1 MTPNNFSIEITLSDG
16 THKGKLADAALQI
29 LTGELAG
36 IEVVGFTVWEGRNGP
51 NVTFPARK
59 FAGRDGKDRTFS
71 YVRSSKRGQAT
82 GMSHLRSRILAAY
95 DVAVREANADTPA
108 ESTDE
113 EASVPS
119 R

>member
-1 MTPNNFSIEITLSDG
+1 MTPNSFSIEITPSDG
-16 THKGKLADAALQI
+16 TQKGKLADAALQI

-59 FAGRDGKDRTFS
+59 FAGRDGKERSFS
-71 YVRSSKRGQAT
+71 YVRSTKRGAT
-82 GMSHLRSRILAAY
+82 GMSHLRTRILAAY
-95 DVAVREANADTPA
+95 DAAVTEANADTPA
-108 ESTDE
+108 EQTEPS
-113 EASVPS
+113 EAS

>member
-1 MTPNNFSIEITLSDG
+1 MTPNSFSIEITLSDG
-16 THKGKLADAALQI
+16 TQKGKLADAALQI

-59 FAGRDGKDRTFS
+59 FAGRDGNERSFS
-71 YVRSSKRGQAT
+71 FVRSTKRGQAT
-82 GMSHLRSRILAAY
+82 GMSHLRTRILAAY
-95 DVAVREANADTPA
+95 DAAVTEANADAPPEHTEP
-108 ESTDE
+108 S
-113 EASVPS
+113 EAS

>member
-1 MTPNNFSIEITLSDG
+1 MTPNSFSIEITLSDG
-16 THKGKLADAALQI
+16 TQKGKLADAALQI

-59 FAGRDGKDRTFS
+59 FAGRDGKERSFS

-82 GMSHLRSRILAAY
+82 GMSNLRTRILAAY
-95 DVAVREANADTPA
+95 DAAVTEANADAPTEHA
-108 ESTDE
+108 EPS
-113 EASVPS
+113 EAS

>member
-1 MTPNNFSIEITLSDG
+1 MTPNSFSIEITLSDG
-16 THKGKLADAALQI
+16 TQKGKLADAALQI

-59 FAGRDGKDRTFS
+59 FAGRDGKERSFS
-71 YVRSSKRGQAT
+71 YVRSTTRGQAT
-82 GMSHLRSRILAAY
+82 GMSHLRTRILAAY
-95 DVAVREANADTPA
+95 EAALAEANADAPA
-108 ESTDE
+108 EHAEPS
-113 EASVPS
+113 EAS

>member
-1 MTPNNFSIEITLSDG
+1 MTPNSFSIEITLSDG
-16 THKGKLADAALQI
+16 TQKGKLADAALQI

-59 FAGRDGKDRTFS
+59 FAGRDGKERSFS
-71 YVRSSKRGQAT
+71 YVRSSRRGQAT
-82 GMSHLRSRILAAY
+82 GMSQLRTRILATYETA
-95 DVAVREANADTPA
+95 VAEANADAPA
-108 ESTDE
+108 EHAEPS
-113 EASVPS
+113 EAS